1 VKYHGNLVPS
11 VRRLAVGAV
20 EASEK
25 DGMRVCRTDER
36 TEPNPGSKISPSWHV
51 DSASVNKCASMK
63 FDLWLAEKK
72 RKGTTSQAQLEPVLL
87 QHGGRVD
94 IDGVDLG
101 NGTPRDLGE
110 QLDSISSY
118 PSLSMFGWGC
128 VVGGVPFGLIIGCA
142 CQPPAVPGT
151 SVAATSVLRLEK
163 YYELTYYS
171 MSLSVKEDRRTCARE
186 Y

>member
-1 VKYHGNLVPS
+1 
-11 VRRLAVGAV
+11 
-20 EASEK
+20 
-25 DGMRVCRTDER
+25 M
-36 TEPNPGSKISPSWHV
+36 
-51 DSASVNKCASMK
+51 
-63 FDLWLAEKK
+63 
-72 RKGTTSQAQLEPVLL
+72 LL

-118 PSLSMFGWGC
+118 PSLSMFGA
-128 VVGGVPFGLIIGCA
+128 GVHGRWCAFWIDYRCA

-163 YYELTYYS
+163 YRELTYYS
-171 MSLSVKEDRRTCARE
+171 MSLSVKEDWRTCARE
-186 Y
+186 ILM